1 MLPAKARHGAYRG
14 QNERSGFVAG
24 QRGGCDAEETEL
36 GGEDGLFLEL
46 VVSNSIV
53 ASDNDPSIGS
63 CFAQPDSVLR
73 SLRKQF
79 IVNPDV

>member
-1 MLPAKARHGAYRG
+1 MLPAEARHSAYSG
-14 QNERSGFVAG
+14 QNERSGLVAG
-24 QRGGCDAEETEL
+24 QRRGCDTEETEF

-46 VVSNSIV
+46 VVPNSII

-63 CFAQPDSVLR
+63 CFAQPDNVLR
-73 SLRKQF
+73 PLRKQF